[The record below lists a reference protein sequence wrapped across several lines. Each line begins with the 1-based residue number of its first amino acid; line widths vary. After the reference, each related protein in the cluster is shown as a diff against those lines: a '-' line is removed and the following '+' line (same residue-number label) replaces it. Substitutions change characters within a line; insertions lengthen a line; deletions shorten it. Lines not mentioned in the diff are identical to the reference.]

1 LLIYKLVPVTMTLPG
16 IAGFLLSAGMAVD
29 ANILVFER
37 MKEELRAGRSL
48 RRGIES
54 GFERAWT
61 SVRDSN
67 IATLLTCAILWF
79 FGDAFAASLV
89 KGFAV
94 TLSIGTLINIFTAI
108 FVTRTFVRFA
118 FGLFGE
124 QVREKSWLLGI

>member
-1 LLIYKLVPVTMTLPG
+1 
-16 IAGFLLSAGMAVD
+16 
-29 ANILVFER
+29 
-37 MKEELRAGRSL
+37 
-48 RRGIES
+48 
-54 GFERAWT
+54 
-61 SVRDSN
+61 
-67 IATLLTCAILWF
+67 
-79 FGDAFAASLV
+79 V